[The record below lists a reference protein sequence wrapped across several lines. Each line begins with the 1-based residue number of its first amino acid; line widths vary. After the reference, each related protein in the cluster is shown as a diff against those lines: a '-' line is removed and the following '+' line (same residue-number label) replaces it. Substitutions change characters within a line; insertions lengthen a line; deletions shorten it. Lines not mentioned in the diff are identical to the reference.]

1 MGLLK
6 LIWGG
11 IVSLAQLFIWPVA
24 KLSGMKSVR
33 QVVRWSLHFLILGAT
48 LGLLWYINYAWEL
61 DKALRVPVA
70 TLRHAWLPLL
80 FLLSYFTA
88 WCTWWLWRLVMAEDR
103 PSDFPDI
110 DAAWH
115 EAVAA
120 LEKANI
126 NLTQLPL
133 FLVVGRP
140 AETEAAFFSA
150 TQLPFTHPQIP
161 RDPNAPLHVQ
171 VAAEG
176 IFVTCPGASLLGAQ
190 TKLLAADRVWR
201 REEPLVSKGRAT
213 ACNANQQ
220 ALDRADSSPIHVEE
234 TGEQDERSESLSAP
248 SSSPASPDTS
258 SASSATS
265 TKLRTTK
272 PARTPSIAATQLS
285 QGLSLVEDSIA
296 LLAEEERAVPEF
308 ALDLA
313 LDEDYELA
321 PSAEDFDVP
330 LIKDLGE
337 IQSIQARLEHLCRLI
352 ATSREPYCPL
362 NGVAVLIP
370 YGAAANDR
378 LANQVAALGQRDLE
392 IVQQTLRVR
401 CPLVTIVCDLQEAP
415 GCKEMLQLFPERQR
429 HRRLGVRFPLMCN
442 DPSADV
448 PQTIDNGM
456 RWICR
461 DLLPPL
467 VYRLMRGTTAHE
479 QNTRNLSPTNVK
491 LYRFLDDIRQRE
503 QRLSRIM
510 RQIFT
515 AGNEKH
521 WLPAGCYLVANG
533 ADIAREQGFAAGVLP
548 QLYQM
553 QNLLAWTP
561 AALVY
566 DKTQCYKVWA
576 GYTLLALG
584 ATLLGI
590 ALLRLF

>member
-11 IVSLAQLFIWPVA
+11 IVSLAKLVVWPVA
-24 KLSGMKSVR
+24 KLRGANRIR
-33 QVVRWSLHFLILGAT
+33 QAVRWTLHFLFLGVS
-48 LGLLWYINYAWEL
+48 LGLLWYINNAWEL
-61 DKALRVPVA
+61 DKALRVPIA

-80 FLLSYFTA
+80 FLLTYCTA
-88 WCTWWLWRLVMAEDR
+88 WCTWWLWRLIMSEDR
-103 PSDFPDI
+103 PSEYPDI

-115 EAVAA
+115 EAVEA
-120 LEKANI
+120 LEKANLD
-126 NLTQLPL
+126 LTQLPL

-161 RDPNAPLHVQ
+161 RDPNAPLHVH

-190 TKLLAADRVWR
+190 TTMLAADRLWK
-201 REEPLVSKGRAT
+201 REEPLVSKGSLAT
-213 ACNANQQ
+213 RGQISQSTDQ
-220 ALDRADSSPIHVEE
+220 AKLPPIHV
-234 TGEQDERSESLSAP
+234 DEAELDPAAEDHQLEPVSAP
-248 SSSPASPDTS
+248 SGDSTSPSQ
-258 SASSATS
+258 SATTTITKKATS
-265 TKLRTTK
+265 TSTNISK
-272 PARTPSIAATQLS
+272 
-285 QGLSLVEDSIA
+285 GLSLVEESLA
-296 LLAEEERAVPEF
+296 LLAAEDRAVPDF
-308 ALDLA
+308 
-313 LDEDYELA
+313 
-321 PSAEDFDVP
+321 AEDLLPEAGYETEHAPAELDIP

-370 YGAAANDR
+370 YGAAVNDR
-378 LANQVAALGQRDLE
+378 LANQVAALAQRDLE
-392 IVQQTLRVR
+392 TVQQSLHMR
-401 CPLVTIVCDLQEAP
+401 CPLVTVICDLQEAP
-415 GCKEMLQLFPERQR
+415 GCREMIQLFPEEQR

-442 DPSADV
+442 DPSANV
-448 PQTIDNGM
+448 TQMIDNGV

-467 VYRLMRGTTAHE
+467 VYRLMRGTNPSK
-479 QNTRNLSPTNVK
+479 QNLRSPSATNVK

-503 QRLSRIM
+503 QRLSRMM

-515 AGNEKH
+515 AGNGKN
-521 WLPAGCYLVANG
+521 WIPAGCYLVANG
-533 ADIAREQGFAAGVLP
+533 ADVDREQGFAAGVLP

-561 AALVY
+561 EALTL
-566 DKTQCYKVWA
+566 DKHRSCWAWA
-576 GYTLLALG
+576 GYAALG
-584 ATLLGI
+584 VCVGLLGMAI
-590 ALLRLF
+590 LRLS